1 MSMYSVLERFQ
12 AASSPLLPHPGAV
25 IWTLYLSWAMLLG
38 SISLTLSKALGL
50 RRPLGLASVVMAWTL
65 IPGTTSPAYWLGLAF
80 QTPSLSTCAICLV
93 YLIRTGRPTVASGH
107 AVEGSAVTLHLALSC
122 TAVLLGWLLLLD
134 TLAALPVSVYAWGF
148 SAAACAGVAAV
159 VMLLWAGLSA
169 ASRHSMPW
177 GLEAALMTMVLTLFV
192 WTRLP
197 TGNVWDAV
205 LDPWLWIALHWYA
218 IKQWSRRRRAD
229 ALHQPLTPK

>member
-1 MSMYSVLERFQ
+1 MTMHSVLETFQ
-12 AASSPLLPHPGAV
+12 AASSPLLPHPSTTLWA
-25 IWTLYLSWAMLLG
+25 LYLSWAMLLG
-38 SISLTLSKALGL
+38 SISLGLSKALGL
-50 RRPLGLASVVMAWTL
+50 RRRLGLASVVMAWTL

-80 QTPSLSTCAICLV
+80 QTPSLSTCAISLV
-93 YLIRTGRPTVASGH
+93 YLIRTGRPTVAPGH
-107 AVEGSAVTLHLALSC
+107 VLERSAVTLRLALSC

-148 SAAACAGVAAV
+148 SAAACAGVAALV
-159 VMLLWAGLSA
+159 VLLWASLSA

-177 GLEAALMTMVLTLFV
+177 GLEAALITTVLSLFV

-218 IKQWSRRRRAD
+218 IKQWSRRRSAD
-229 ALHQPLTPK
+229 APHQPLAPK